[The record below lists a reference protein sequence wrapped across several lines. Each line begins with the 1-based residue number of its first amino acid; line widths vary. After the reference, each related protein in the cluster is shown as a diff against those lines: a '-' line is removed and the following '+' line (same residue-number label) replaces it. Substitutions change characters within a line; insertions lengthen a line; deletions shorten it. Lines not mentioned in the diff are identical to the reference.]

1 MEECCRERVE
11 SLVYECRAVVE
22 GMDRDL
28 ARAAIGERSLRQA
41 RGDLGDLGLHTLNDL
56 QWVLAIANHDDTAD
70 GFGTRVV

>member
-1 MEECCRERVE
+1 
-11 SLVYECRAVVE
+11 
-22 GMDRDL
+22 MDRDL

-41 RGDLGDLGLHTLNDL
+41 RGDLGNLGLHTSNDL